1 MIARWFGLFFLE
13 SAEVKAIK
21 EKIQSLLEPI
31 LQRSGAFVVDV
42 DVHTDR
48 GQKVIQAFV
57 DTDSGITIEQCAEMS
72 RELSRELP
80 LTQLVHG
87 DYQLEISSPGLDR
100 PLRLLRQYH
109 KNLGRKFRV
118 IYKVDEETRFMIAT
132 LTKIENNELTF
143 EDKKNGDSLMIPF
156 ESIIE
161 SKEELP
167 W

>member
-1 MIARWFGLFFLE
+1 MKPIE
-13 SAEVKAIK
+13 
-21 EKIQSLLEPI
+21 EKIQGVLEPM
-31 LQRSGAFVVDV
+31 LQRSGAFLVDTEI
-42 DVHTDR
+42 HTDR
-48 GQKVIQAFV
+48 GRKVIQVFV
-57 DTDSGITIEQCAEMS
+57 DTDSGITIEQCAEIS

-80 LTQLVHG
+80 LTQLVQG

-109 KNLGRKFRV
+109 KNLDRTFRV
-118 IYKVDEETRFMIAT
+118 KYKVDEETRFMIAT